1 MSQLTHANRMH
12 YIIYTLVVNKYAT
25 YKELRDDYN
34 IDEVLDLYE
43 SCMVNMHN
51 RNVLLEERRHK

>member
-1 MSQLTHANRMH
+1 ML
-12 YIIYTLVVNKYAT
+12 IINKYAT

-43 SCMVNMHN
+43 LCLVQLHN
-51 RNVLLEERRHK
+51 KNAIIEEAKK